1 MAIKGKKSVDTIHKE
16 LGHAMWEFVG
26 MARNEAGLKK
36 AIEEID
42 NIKKEFWSNVYIA
55 GEDKNFNQEWE
66 KALRLADFIEIGKL
80 MAIDALN
87 RRESCGGHLREE
99 MQTEEGE
106 AKRDDDKFM
115 YVSAW
120 EYEGEEKAPELHKEP
135 LKYENIQVATRN
147 YKD

>member
-1 MAIKGKKSVDTIHKE
+1 MFE
-16 LGHAMWEFVG
+16 
-26 MARNEAGLKK
+26 
-36 AIEEID
+36 
-42 NIKKEFWSNVYIA
+42 
-55 GEDKNFNQEWE
+55 
-66 KALRLADFIEIGKL
+66 DFIEIGKL
-80 MAIDALN
+80 MATDALN